1 MQYNEVTSFWP
12 RVSLSIIMLLL
23 EVSLRINSAAGS
35 QLTLGILHCL
45 FELIEVKHSIIVSVK
60 LEQIFL

>member
-1 MQYNEVTSFWP
+1 MQCNEVISLCTHL
-12 RVSLSIIMLLL
+12 SLSIIMLLL

-35 QLTLGILHCL
+35 QFTLGILHCL